1 MPIWLLLG
9 VAIFM
14 LVLYVLVSRS
24 RPSSLQSARALLDEG
39 KSIHAQLEAKKA
51 LRAAERKGGAGSA
64 EAVEARVVLAKA
76 QASGHEPEGA
86 LETLE
91 PLCVEGAPTMDDAHR
106 AMAVDA
112 LMGAARVAQTDGQR
126 DVTKACYERARD
138 LATDEKAKALCAEEL
153 KRLAKGKSPRWKE
166 IEGQLSARLTEHLQA
181 AVGNE
186 VVKKATLDTS
196 GIGPA
201 VAIDFGREPEGDE
214 GEKLQAAVHAFLSEQ
229 GVRTA

>member
-1 MPIWLLLG
+1 MSPMVLFG
-9 VAIFM
+9 VAVFM
-14 LVLYVLVSRS
+14 VVLYAIVART
-24 RPSSLQSARALLDEG
+24 RPSSLENARTLLDQG
-39 KSIHAQLEAKKA
+39 KAIHAQIEAKKA
-51 LRAAERKGGAGSA
+51 LAAAERKGGAGSV

-76 QASGHEPEGA
+76 QASGHEPESA

-91 PLCVEGAPTMDDAHR
+91 PLCAEGAPSMDDAHR

-126 DVTKACYERARD
+126 DVTKACYERAAE
-138 LATDEKAKALCAEEL
+138 LATDENAKVLCAEEL